1 MTQKLDGCESLDAL
15 RAALRPGSWAEVDE
29 RVVDSGARYGDG
41 EAVSVS
47 IRKRG
52 RRYDLDDRGLAVAK
66 SGRPSGWFEVARRVV
81 DRDGFN
87 VNRAGV
93 VFVPV
98 VEGRDLASVALR
110 LAGTALA
117 IYAELLELCE

>member
-1 MTQKLDGCESLDAL
+1 MPLCA
-15 RAALRPGSWAEVDE
+15 PGPWAEVDE

-41 EAVSVS
+41 EPVSVS

-66 SGRPSGWFEVARRVV
+66 SGRPSGWFEVAARVV
-81 DRDGFN
+81 DRNGFN

-93 VFVPV
+93 IFV
-98 VEGRDLASVALR
+98 R
-110 LAGTALA
+110 LLKIA
-117 IYAELLELCE
+117 ISPRSP